1 MRISFHN
8 SDGSAVLPW
17 QGITRPE
24 VGFHEVHPR
33 YTVLTFQI
41 EFEDDNVARNP
52 PFVVKLSEKRYAIPF
67 ADTIQLGSL
76 EYYRQIEEAADGV
89 GDKMEGRF
97 NQDIVGFLANSSNTS
112 SNLPDGLSGTVTWQ
126 AGNMWLYCTSLEP
139 SSSSVLQ
146 RMKETFGTNYATRIG
161 KSSDFALELGNAVG
175 ASVQWSSLHRNSEQ
189 QLIHALQVAEGY
201 ERIVHVYHGRVLYT
215 DDGFSLIE
223 RLNELEKSI
232 AACFIKRNKYAW
244 QQEYRFAVSVGAELQ
259 PDPFLVPVSPEVKDL
274 AVGEDAAE
282 SQPQI

>member
-1 MRISFHN
+1 MRIPFHN
-8 SDGSAVLPW
+8 SDRSAVLPW

-24 VGFHEVHPR
+24 AGFHEVHPR
-33 YTVLTFQI
+33 YTVFTFQV
-41 EFEDDNVARNP
+41 EFKDDVSPDP
-52 PFVVKLSEKRYAIPF
+52 PTLVKLSEKRYAIPF

-76 EYYRQIEEAADGV
+76 QHYRQIEEAADGI
-89 GDKMEGRF
+89 GDSMEGRF
-97 NQDIVGFLANSSNTS
+97 NQDVVDFIAKSSNTS
-112 SNLPDGLSGTVTWQ
+112 SDLLDSLSGTVTWQ
-126 AGNMWLYCTSLEP
+126 AGNMWLYCSALEP
-139 SSSSVLQ
+139 SSSSVVQ

-161 KSSDFALELGNAVG
+161 NPSDFALELGDAVG
-175 ASVQWSSLHRNSEQ
+175 GTVPWSSLRRDGEQ

-215 DDGFSLIE
+215 DDSFSIVE

-244 QQEYRFAVSVGAELQ
+244 QQEYRFAVSVGAELR
-259 PDPFLVPVSPEVKDL
+259 PDPLLVPVSPQIREL

-282 SQPQI
+282 SQPHI